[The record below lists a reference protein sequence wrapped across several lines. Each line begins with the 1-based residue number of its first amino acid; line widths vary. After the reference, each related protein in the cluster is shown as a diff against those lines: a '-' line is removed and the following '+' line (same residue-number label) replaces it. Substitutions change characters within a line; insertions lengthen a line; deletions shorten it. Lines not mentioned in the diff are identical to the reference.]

1 MYLFFLTVYYAH
13 YAVFHEKSM
22 NYRVRVASVYLLG
35 FFIDLVNMFI
45 ANVAYP
51 DIGRQLNAPVS
62 QLAWVSN
69 GYILGLTLVIPLS
82 SWLAKRIGSKRLF
95 ILSLII
101 FIIGTC
107 GVAGASQIEQLIA
120 WRVVQGL
127 GGGLLIP
134 VGQTMTY
141 ALYRSHERAK
151 LSSVVMLV
159 ALMAPALSPA
169 IGGVLVDNVS
179 WRWVFLASLPL
190 ALIALVLA
198 ACWLKSDVRA
208 TSAER
213 LDFSGLISGCLA
225 LTLILLGL
233 TYMGESGRLSLGA
246 SLLVSGIALMGWYVR
261 VSLRKTQPLLNLRLI
276 QDPMLQTAMLIYQFI
291 PGVFT
296 GVSLIA
302 MLYLQDQLGM
312 HATLVGA
319 MMLPWAIAS
328 FVAIALTGKKFNK
341 IGPRPL
347 FIIGCLVQGIGIGL
361 LPLIGSTDDVILAV
375 VAYALMGFGGSLCS
389 STAQS
394 SAFIQVHDA
403 ELADA
408 SALWNINRQ
417 LSFCFGVTLIS
428 LLLNVLLNMSGIQKI
443 QAYHLCFA
451 LAAISAVIP
460 VLLCLRIANSRVILM
475 LNQEK

>member
-1 MYLFFLTVYYAH
+1 
-13 YAVFHEKSM
+13 M

-51 DIGRQLNAPVS
+51 DIGRQLDAPVS

-82 SWLAKRIGSKRLF
+82 SWLVKRMGSKRLF
-95 ILSLII
+95 MLSLVI

-107 GVAGASQIEQLIA
+107 GVAAAFNIEQLIV

-141 ALYRSHERAK
+141 SLYRSHERAK

-190 ALIALVLA
+190 AVVALILA
-198 ACWLKSDVRA
+198 ACWLKPDVQSG
-208 TSAER
+208 TAER
-213 LDFSGLISGCLA
+213 LDFSGLVTGCLG

-233 TYMGESGRLSLGA
+233 TSMGESGHLSQGA
-246 SLLVSGIALMGWYVR
+246 VLLLVGLGLMGWYVR
-261 VSLRKTQPLLNLRLI
+261 ASLRKTQPLLNLRLV
-276 QDPMLQTAMLIYQFI
+276 QEPMLQTAMLIYQLI
-291 PGVFT
+291 PGIFT
-296 GVSLIA
+296 GVSLVA

-312 HATLVGA
+312 HASLVGA

-328 FVAIALTGKKFNK
+328 FAAISLTGKKFNK
-341 IGPRPL
+341 VGPRPL

-361 LPLIGSTDDVILAV
+361 LPLIGSADDVTLTAA
-375 VAYALMGFGGSLCS
+375 AYALMGFGGSLCS

-394 SAFIQVHDA
+394 SAFIQVNDN

-428 LLLNVLLNMSGIQKI
+428 LLLNVLLNMSGISQT

-451 LAAISAVIP
+451 LAAVSAVIP
-460 VLLCLRIANSRVILM
+460 VLLCLRIANRRVILT

>member
-1 MYLFFLTVYYAH
+1 
-13 YAVFHEKSM
+13 M

-51 DIGRQLNAPVS
+51 DIGRQLDAPVS

-82 SWLAKRIGSKRLF
+82 SWLAKRMGSKRLLM
-95 ILSLII
+95 LSLGV

-107 GVAGASQIEQLIA
+107 GVGAAGNIGQLIA
-120 WRVVQGL
+120 WRVLQGL

-141 ALYRSHERAK
+141 ALYRSHERAR
-151 LSSVVMLV
+151 LSAVVMLV

-169 IGGVLVDNVS
+169 IGGALVDNVS

-190 ALIALVLA
+190 AFAALILA
-198 ACWLKSDVRA
+198 ACWLKPDA
-208 TSAER
+208 EAGAAER

-225 LTLILLGL
+225 LSLILLGL
-233 TYMGESGRLSLGA
+233 TNMGESGRLGVGA
-246 SLLVSGIALMGWYVR
+246 MLLLAGLALMGGYVR
-261 VSLRKTQPLLNLRLI
+261 ASLRKTQPLLNLRLM
-276 QDPMLQTAMLIYQFI
+276 QEPMLRTAMLIYQLI
-291 PGVFT
+291 PGIFT
-296 GVSLIA
+296 GVSLVA
-302 MLYLQDQLGM
+302 MLYLQNQLGM
-312 HATLVGA
+312 HATLVGV
-319 MMLPWAIAS
+319 MMLPWAIAALA
-328 FVAIALTGKKFNK
+328 AISLTGKTFNQL
-341 IGPRPL
+341 GPRPL
-347 FIIGCLVQGIGIGL
+347 FIIGCLVQGSGIGL
-361 LPLIGSTDDVILAV
+361 LSLIGSGDDVVLAAS
-375 VAYALMGFGGSLCS
+375 AYALMGFGGSLCS

-394 SAFIQVHDA
+394 SAFIQVDDT

-428 LLLNVLLNMSGIQKI
+428 LLLNVLLNMTGMPAAR
-443 QAYHLCFA
+443 AYHLCFV
-451 LAAISAVIP
+451 LAAVSTVIP
-460 VLLCLRIANSRVILM
+460 VLLCLRIANRSVILM

>member
-1 MYLFFLTVYYAH
+1 
-13 YAVFHEKSM
+13 M

-51 DIGRQLNAPVS
+51 EIGRQLGAPVS

-82 SWLAKRIGSKRLF
+82 RWLAIRMGSRRLF
-95 ILSLII
+95 MLSLVI
-101 FIIGTC
+101 FIISTC
-107 GVAGASQIEQLIA
+107 GVATAFNTEQLIA
-120 WRVVQGL
+120 WRVLQGL

-141 ALYRSHERAK
+141 SLYHSHERAK

-169 IGGVLVDNVS
+169 VGGALVDNVS
-179 WRWVFLASLPL
+179 WRWVFLATLPL
-190 ALIALVLA
+190 AVVALILA
-198 ACWLKSDVRA
+198 ACWLKPDAQIRA
-208 TSAER
+208 EER
-213 LDFSGLISGCLA
+213 LDLSGLITSCLA
-225 LTLILLGL
+225 LILILLGL
-233 TYMGESGRLSLGA
+233 TSMGEPGHLSRGA
-246 SLLVSGIALMGWYVR
+246 MLLAAGLVLMVGYVR
-261 VSLRKTQPLLNLRLI
+261 ASLRKTQPLLNLRLI
-276 QDPMLQTAMLIYQFI
+276 QQPMLQTAMLIYQLI
-291 PGVFT
+291 PGIFT
-296 GVSLIA
+296 GVSLVA
-302 MLYLQDQLGM
+302 MLYLQDRLGM

-328 FVAIALTGKKFNK
+328 FAAISLTGRKFNQV
-341 IGPRPL
+341 GPRPL
-347 FIIGCLVQGIGIGL
+347 FITGCLVQATGIGL
-361 LPLIGSTDDVILAV
+361 LTLIGSAGDAALTAA
-375 VAYALMGFGGSLCS
+375 AYALMGFGGSLCS

-394 SAFIQVHDA
+394 SAFIQVRND

-417 LSFCFGVTLIS
+417 LSFCFGVTFIS
-428 LLLNVLLNMSGIQKI
+428 LLLSVLLNVSGISQM

-451 LAAISAVIP
+451 LAAASAAIP
-460 VLLCLRIANSRVILM
+460 ILLCLRIANRRVILT
-475 LNQEK
+475 LNQEKR

>member
-1 MYLFFLTVYYAH
+1 
-13 YAVFHEKSM
+13 M

-51 DIGRQLNAPVS
+51 DIGRQLDAPVS

-82 SWLAKRIGSKRLF
+82 SWLAKRMGSKRLLM
-95 ILSLII
+95 LSLGV

-107 GVAGASQIEQLIA
+107 GVAAAGNIGQLIA
-120 WRVVQGL
+120 WRVLQGL

-141 ALYRSHERAK
+141 ALYRSHERAR
-151 LSSVVMLV
+151 LSAVVMLV

-169 IGGVLVDNVS
+169 IGGALVDNVS

-190 ALIALVLA
+190 AFAALILA
-198 ACWLKSDVRA
+198 ACWLKPDA
-208 TSAER
+208 EAGAAER

-225 LTLILLGL
+225 LSLILLGL
-233 TYMGESGRLSLGA
+233 TNMGESGRLGVGA
-246 SLLVSGIALMGWYVR
+246 MLLLAGLALMGGYVR
-261 VSLRKTQPLLNLRLI
+261 ASLRKTQPLLNLRLM
-276 QDPMLQTAMLIYQFI
+276 QEPMLRTAMLIYQLI
-291 PGVFT
+291 PGIFT
-296 GVSLIA
+296 GVSLVA
-302 MLYLQDQLGM
+302 MLYLQNQLGM
-312 HATLVGA
+312 HATLVGV
-319 MMLPWAIAS
+319 MMLPWAIAA
-328 FVAIALTGKKFNK
+328 FAAISLTGKAFNQL
-341 IGPRPL
+341 GPRPL
-347 FIIGCLVQGIGIGL
+347 FIIGCLVQGSGIGL
-361 LPLIGSTDDVILAV
+361 LSLIGSGDDVVLAAS
-375 VAYALMGFGGSLCS
+375 AYALMGFGGSLCS

-394 SAFIQVHDA
+394 SAFIQVDDT

-428 LLLNVLLNMSGIQKI
+428 LLLNVLLNMTGMPAAR
-443 QAYHLCFA
+443 AYHLCFV
-451 LAAISAVIP
+451 LAAVSTVIP
-460 VLLCLRIANSRVILM
+460 VLLCLRIANRSVILM

>member
-1 MYLFFLTVYYAH
+1 
-13 YAVFHEKSM
+13 M

-51 DIGRQLNAPVS
+51 DIGRQLDAPVS

-82 SWLAKRIGSKRLF
+82 SWLAKRMGSKRLLM
-95 ILSLII
+95 LSLGV

-107 GVAGASQIEQLIA
+107 GVAAAGNIGQLIA
-120 WRVVQGL
+120 WRVLQGL

-141 ALYRSHERAK
+141 ALYRSHERAR
-151 LSSVVMLV
+151 LSAVVMLV

-169 IGGVLVDNVS
+169 IGGALVDNVS

-190 ALIALVLA
+190 AFAALILA
-198 ACWLKSDVRA
+198 ACWLKPDA
-208 TSAER
+208 EAGAAER

-225 LTLILLGL
+225 LSLILLGL
-233 TYMGESGRLSLGA
+233 TNMGESGRLGVGA
-246 SLLVSGIALMGWYVR
+246 MLLLAGLALMGGYVR
-261 VSLRKTQPLLNLRLI
+261 ASLRKTQPLLNLRLM
-276 QDPMLQTAMLIYQFI
+276 QEPMLRTAMLIYQLI
-291 PGVFT
+291 PGIFT
-296 GVSLIA
+296 GVSLVA
-302 MLYLQDQLGM
+302 MLYLQNQLGM
-312 HATLVGA
+312 HATLVGV
-319 MMLPWAIAS
+319 MMLPWAIAA
-328 FVAIALTGKKFNK
+328 FAAISLTGKTFNQL
-341 IGPRPL
+341 GPRPL
-347 FIIGCLVQGIGIGL
+347 FIIGCLVQGSGIGL
-361 LPLIGSTDDVILAV
+361 LSLIGSGDDVVLAAS
-375 VAYALMGFGGSLCS
+375 AYALMGFGGSLCS

-394 SAFIQVHDA
+394 SAFIQVDDT

-428 LLLNVLLNMSGIQKI
+428 LLLNVLLNMTGMPPAR
-443 QAYHLCFA
+443 AYHLCFV
-451 LAAISAVIP
+451 LAAVSTVIP
-460 VLLCLRIANSRVILM
+460 VLLCLRIANRSVILM

>member
-1 MYLFFLTVYYAH
+1 
-13 YAVFHEKSM
+13 M

-51 DIGRQLNAPVS
+51 DIGRQLDAPVS

-82 SWLAKRIGSKRLF
+82 SWLAKRMGSKRLLM
-95 ILSLII
+95 LSLGV

-107 GVAGASQIEQLIA
+107 GVAAAGNIGQLIA
-120 WRVVQGL
+120 WRVLQGL

-141 ALYRSHERAK
+141 ALYRSHERAR
-151 LSSVVMLV
+151 LSAVVMLV

-169 IGGVLVDNVS
+169 IGGALVDNVS
-179 WRWVFLASLPL
+179 WRWVFWASLPL
-190 ALIALVLA
+190 AFAALILA
-198 ACWLKSDVRA
+198 ACWLKPDA
-208 TSAER
+208 EAGAAER

-225 LTLILLGL
+225 LSLILLGL
-233 TYMGESGRLSLGA
+233 TNMGESGRLGVGA
-246 SLLVSGIALMGWYVR
+246 MLLLAGLALMGGYVR
-261 VSLRKTQPLLNLRLI
+261 ASLRKTQPLLNLRLM
-276 QDPMLQTAMLIYQFI
+276 QEPMLRTAMLIYQLI
-291 PGVFT
+291 PGIFT
-296 GVSLIA
+296 GVSLVA
-302 MLYLQDQLGM
+302 MLYLQNQLGM
-312 HATLVGA
+312 HATLVGV
-319 MMLPWAIAS
+319 MMLPWAIAA
-328 FVAIALTGKKFNK
+328 FAAISLTGKTFNQL
-341 IGPRPL
+341 GPRPL
-347 FIIGCLVQGIGIGL
+347 FIIGCLVQGSGIGL
-361 LPLIGSTDDVILAV
+361 LSLTGSGDDVVLAAS
-375 VAYALMGFGGSLCS
+375 AYALMGFGGSLCS

-394 SAFIQVHDA
+394 SAFIQVDDT

-428 LLLNVLLNMSGIQKI
+428 LLLNVLLNMTGMPPAR
-443 QAYHLCFA
+443 AYHLCFV
-451 LAAISAVIP
+451 LAAVSTVIP
-460 VLLCLRIANSRVILM
+460 VLLCLRIANRSVILM